1 MRKSVHRLLAR
12 GFAGVSMLLC
22 AVPAWG
28 QILET
33 ETARPVGKGVF
44 EFGSNFEYQ
53 VSSEGHEVA
62 LPFAIE
68 YGFTDRLELLVE
80 PVAYTAIRPKVG
92 TRATGGGDVETTLTY
107 LVLRETSGAPAV
119 ALAGEVKFPT
129 ANNRLIGTGR
139 TDYAGYVIGSKR
151 FGRLDTHADIGYTI
165 VGRPAGAP
173 VKNIWN
179 FALGWERSLGFS
191 SELYGEFLGNTAAS
205 ATPETIG
212 TPPPG
217 STPLEAP
224 SGEFVA
230 SLGLA
235 RYVIPSLRLS
245 MGVSIDNNSAVLFRP
260 GFTIRTNR

>member
-1 MRKSVHRLLAR
+1 MQRMVRGLLAPA
-12 GFAGVSMLLC
+12 FASAGMLLS
-22 AVPAWG
+22 AVPASG

-44 EFGSNFEYQ
+44 EIGSNFEYQ

-62 LPFAIE
+62 LPFAVE

-92 TRATGGGDVETTLTY
+92 TRATGGGDLETTLTY
-107 LVLRETSGAPAV
+107 LMLPETGGAPAV
-119 ALAGEVKFPT
+119 ALAGEIKFPT
-129 ANNRLIGTGR
+129 TNNRLIGTGR
-139 TDYAGYVIGSKR
+139 TDYAGYLIGSKR

-165 VGRPAGAP
+165 VGHSAG
-173 VKNIWN
+173 VLLKNIWN
-179 FALGWERSLGFS
+179 FAFGWERALGSS
-191 SELYGEFLGNTAAS
+191 SELYGEFLGNTAAV
-205 ATPETIG
+205 ATPESNTPG
-212 TPPPG
+212 TT
-217 STPLEAP
+217 TPEAP
-224 SGEFVA
+224 SGEFVT

-235 RYVIPSLRLS
+235 KYVIPNLRLS

>member
-1 MRKSVHRLLAR
+1 MRVIRYLMALAGAGAGFLL
-12 GFAGVSMLLC
+12 GGS
-22 AVPAWG
+22 PASA

-44 EFGSNFEYQ
+44 EIGSNFEYQ

-62 LPFAIE
+62 LPFAVE

-92 TRATGGGDVETTLTY
+92 TRATGGGDLETTLTY
-107 LVLRETSGAPAV
+107 LALRETRGAPAV
-119 ALAGEVKFPT
+119 AIAGEVKFPT
-129 ANNRLIGTGR
+129 TNNRLIGTGR
-139 TDYAGYVIGSKR
+139 TDYAGYLIGSKR

-165 VGRPAGAP
+165 VGKPAGALL
-173 VKNIWN
+173 KNIWN
-179 FALGWERSLGFS
+179 FALGWERWLGSS

-205 ATPETIG
+205 RTAEAN
-212 TPPPG
+212 PPG
-217 STPLEAP
+217 TTTPEAP

-235 RYVIPSLRLS
+235 RYVLPSLRLS
-245 MGVSIDNNSAVLFRP
+245 LGVSIDNNSAVLFRP
-260 GFTIRTNR
+260 GFTIRTHQ

>member
-1 MRKSVHRLLAR
+1 MQKMVRRLASA
-12 GFAGVSMLLC
+12 FAGAGLLLS

-44 EFGSNFEYQ
+44 EIGSNFEYQ

-62 LPFAIE
+62 LPFAVE

-92 TRATGGGDVETTLTY
+92 TRATGGGDLETTLTY
-107 LVLRETSGAPAV
+107 LMVRETGGAPAV
-119 ALAGEVKFPT
+119 ALAGEIKFPT
-129 ANNRLIGTGR
+129 TNNRLIGTGR
-139 TDYAGYVIGSKR
+139 TDYAGYLIGSKR
-151 FGRLDTHADIGYTI
+151 FGKLDTHADIGYTI
-165 VGRPAGAP
+165 VGRPAGALL
-173 VKNIWN
+173 KNIWN
-179 FALGWERSLGFS
+179 FAFGWERSLGAS

-205 ATPETIG
+205 ATPESTTPG
-212 TPPPG
+212 TT
-217 STPLEAP
+217 TPEAP

-235 RYVIPSLRLS
+235 RYVIPNLRLS
-245 MGVSIDNNSAVLFRP
+245 LGLSIDNNSAVLFRP